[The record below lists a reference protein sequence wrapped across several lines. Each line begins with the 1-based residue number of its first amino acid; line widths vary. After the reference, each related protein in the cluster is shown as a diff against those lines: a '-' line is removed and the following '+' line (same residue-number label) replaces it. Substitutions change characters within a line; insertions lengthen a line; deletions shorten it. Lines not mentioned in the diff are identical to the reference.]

1 MDEKF
6 FKQKILILV
15 LSVICIILAG
25 LRIGFGFNQVVTLG
39 AFSLSI
45 LGTILFW
52 KFRLSFTFL
61 GTTIILFTGSAKL
74 HDFLRL
80 SSMEIIFFL
89 IGMMVLVGF
98 LKEIGLF
105 TWLLQRA
112 LIMKKISAKKFMVAL
127 VFTSAFL
134 ACLVDEVSSILFML
148 MIILE
153 LSDYFEVDPKPFI
166 IASVLATN
174 IGSAGTVI
182 GNPIGILI
190 AAKAPLTF
198 EDFIKYSFPI
208 VIVSAFILVGL
219 LFIIFKNVLRELD
232 EKIRLYGPNELLI
245 RLLSVPVEKKL
256 KIGFIISGATL
267 FLITIHHRLEVLLGL
282 ETNTILLIA
291 PLLATAIIMVWRRD
305 KARSYIEN
313 DVEWWTLLFFLF
325 LFAQAGI
332 MAETGVAKVLAQK
345 LLSLAAYNKTLL
357 LTIIIFGGAIISS
370 ILDNVVVVA
379 GFIPIIHSL
388 KAILPTQNILWW
400 GLLFGACFGGNMTA
414 IGSTANIIAI
424 GALERKKKVSI
435 GFMYWLRIG
444 IVVGFVTLVFACGAL
459 LLIPYYK

>member
-1 MDEKF
+1 MDDKF
-6 FKQKILILV
+6 FPQKVLILIL
-15 LSVICIILAG
+15 SVIGIG
-25 LRIGFGFNQVVTLG
+25 LLGVQLGFNFNQVITLA

-52 KFRLSFTFL
+52 KFRLSFAFL
-61 GTTIILFTGSAKL
+61 GTAIILFTGAAKL

-112 LIMKKISAKKFMVAL
+112 LIMKNISAKKFMVAL
-127 VFTSAFL
+127 VFTSGLL
-134 ACLVDEVSSILFML
+134 ACMVDEVSSILFMI

-153 LSDYFEVDPKPFI
+153 LSDYFEIDPIPFI
-166 IASVLATN
+166 MTSVLATN

-208 VIVSAFILVGL
+208 VVVSLFILTGVL
-219 LFIIFKNVLRELD
+219 LIIFKRALKELD
-232 EKIRLYGPNELLI
+232 DKIRLYGPNEMLI
-245 RLLSVPVEKKL
+245 RLLSVPAGKRL

-267 FLITIHHRLEVLLGL
+267 FLIAIHHRLEVLLAL
-282 ETNTILLIA
+282 ETNTVLLIA
-291 PLLATAIIMVWRRD
+291 PLLSAAIIMVWRRD
-305 KARSYIEN
+305 RARSYIEN

-332 MAETGVAKVLAQK
+332 IAETGVAGVFAKR
-345 LLSLAAYNKTLL
+345 LLSLVANSKVFL
-357 LTIIIFGGAIISS
+357 LTTIIFGGAIISS
-370 ILDNVVVVA
+370 ALDNVVVVA

-388 KAILPTQNILWW
+388 KQILGTQNILWW
-400 GLLFGACFGGNMTA
+400 ALLFGACFGGNMTV
-414 IGSTANIIAI
+414 IGSTANIMAI
-424 GALERKKKVSI
+424 GTLERQKKISI
-435 GFMYWLRIG
+435 GFLYWLKIG
-444 IVVGFVTLVFACGAL
+444 LVAGVTTLAFAWLAL
-459 LLIPYYK
+459 LLIPYYR